1 MRVFSYKLVRD
12 YGFAPNP
19 FGEYCTLATCK
30 PQIRAAAHAGDLVI
44 GCGSAA
50 LGLQERIIFAMQVAE
65 KISFQEYWNDG
76 RFATKRPNFAASR
89 SHAYGDNIY
98 HREKDVWVQED
109 SHHSLD
115 DGGLNVSNLTRDTGA
130 DAVLVATNFIYWGNS
145 AVPIPLELQD
155 GTCGDQ
161 LYPPARSHRSVFSP
175 EFVEHVALWFGSVAP
190 RGLQGRPHSWQ

>member
-30 PQIRAAAHAGDLVI
+30 PQIRSAAQVGDLVI

-50 LGLQERIIFAMQVAE
+50 LALEQRIIFAMRVAE
-65 KISFQEYWNDG
+65 RLSFQEYWEDP
-76 RFATKRPNFAASR
+76 RFIGKKPIFSASR

-98 HREKDVWVQED
+98 HHAAGGWIQED

-115 DGGLNVSNLTRDTGA
+115 DGGLNVSNLTRDTNA
-130 DAVLVATNFIYWGNS
+130 DAVLLATDFIYWGGS
-145 AVPIPLELQD
+145 AILIPAEFRD
-155 GTCGDQ
+155 GTYGDQ
-161 LYPPARSHRSVFSP
+161 LYPPARSHRSVFNPAFIKQISQ
-175 EFVEHVALWFGSVAP
+175 WFSAVTP
-190 RGLQGRPHSWQ
+190 RGLQGRPHSWP